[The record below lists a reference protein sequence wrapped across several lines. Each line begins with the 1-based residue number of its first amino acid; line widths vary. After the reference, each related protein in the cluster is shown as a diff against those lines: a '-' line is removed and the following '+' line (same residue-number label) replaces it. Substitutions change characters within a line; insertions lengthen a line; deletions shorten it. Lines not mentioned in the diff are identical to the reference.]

1 MANLESVYETPLQ
14 SLVVCKPDGCSTVRR
29 QVDVDYLQTEKL
41 DFVPCPGFC
50 LGEQPRLKIAILES
64 EKNLCSH
71 MAEGQVGHT
80 LGSKGNF

>member
-1 MANLESVYETPLQ
+1 MMTMIANLESVYETPLQ

-50 LGEQPRLKIAILES
+50 LGEQPRLKIAVFK
-64 EKNLCSH
+64 EKKTCAATWLR
-71 MAEGQVGHT
+71 GR
-80 LGSKGNF
+80 